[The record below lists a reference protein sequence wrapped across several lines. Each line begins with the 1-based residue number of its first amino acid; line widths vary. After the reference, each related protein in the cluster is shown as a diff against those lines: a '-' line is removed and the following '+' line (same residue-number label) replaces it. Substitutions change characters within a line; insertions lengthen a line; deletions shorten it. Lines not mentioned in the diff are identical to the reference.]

1 MHTYSRL
8 SNKMATSKPII
19 LITGANQGLGYYTAQ
34 QLASTGSYHV
44 LIGSRSTEKAH
55 AAIDQLLK
63 DPAYAI
69 DKENLGILQI
79 DVADDNSISTAAAEV
94 QKRFGKLDMLL
105 NNAGISGNQAATPEQ
120 TLREAYQEQ
129 FNTNVFGAAAVTEA
143 FLPLLRKGGSK
154 RLAFVSTGLSS
165 LQKAA
170 DGTQPMS
177 KFPLYRTTK
186 AALNMVML
194 YYAHKLE
201 NEGFVVSAPAPGFCA
216 TNLNGGA
223 GKKDPRDGAKMLVKA
238 LLGDRE
244 EVHACVV
251 SESGRE
257 PW

>member
-1 MHTYSRL
+1 
-8 SNKMATSKPII
+8 
-19 LITGANQGLGYYTAQ
+19 
-34 QLASTGSYHV
+34 
-44 LIGSRSTEKAH
+44 
-55 AAIDQLLK
+55 LLK

-79 DVADDNSISTAAAEV
+79 DVTSDDSISAAAAEV
-94 QKRFGKLDMLL
+94 HKRFGKLDMLL
-105 NNAGISGNQAATPEQ
+105 NNAGISGNQSATPEQ
-120 TLREAYQEQ
+120 SLREAYHEQ

-143 FLPLLRKGGSK
+143 FLPLLRKGESR

-194 YYAHKLE
+194 YYVHELE
-201 NEGFVVSAPAPGFCA
+201 KDGFVVSAPAPGFCA

-223 GKKDPRDGAKMLVKA
+223 GKKNPRDGAKMLVKA
-238 LLGDRE
+238 LLGDKE
-244 EVHACVV
+244 EVHACVL
-251 SESGRE
+251 SESGKE